1 MLQEKEQ
8 HHPSET
14 CKQYRFLLSWPR
26 LVRRE
31 YREASLIFSPNPSE
45 RTGLFCP
52 TFCFWKK
59 SIRHLHR
66 LKCNSRSNF
75 LCDKRQ
81 KIASIFHQLHR
92 VPPHCVS
99 YHQRIQTW
107 KRHLPGSGGHTNVNR
122 IHGTLK
128 YVRIPYNLGV
138 LGLNIWGWRSES
150 PNVFSGSLKL
160 IFDAR
165 DCLNSTRHKIFHV
178 YYVWTRWLWNVEWS
192 DCYLQSFYKNQTKHI
207 YGILH
212 WLCNT

>member
-66 LKCNSRSNF
+66 LKCNSQSNF

-81 KIASIFHQLHR
+81 KNRQHFSPVAQGAPTLRFL
-92 VPPHCVS
+92 PP
-99 YHQRIQTW
+99 TD
-107 KRHLPGSGGHTNVNR
+107 PN
-122 IHGTLK
+122 LK
-128 YVRIPYNLGV
+128 TTSTRFRGAYQCQHVRIPYNLGV

-192 DCYLQSFYKNQTKHI
+192 DCYLRSFYKNQTKHI